1 MAEVLVPI
9 ELLTGVG
16 EMDTQHDHLFHEMQ
30 KVKNALLAVSGDG
43 TNGLPLLSGLA
54 EDLVQHFMWEEEE
67 ARKHGIPFGEHAR
80 EHARIIAFVRTKVA
94 EIDKGVCNIPALMVF
109 MERKFES
116 HVVHYDLMLGR
127 ALKDAVSSRDAA
139 SPAVRQQ
146 RADAA

>member
-1 MAEVLVPI
+1 
-9 ELLTGVG
+9 
-16 EMDTQHDHLFHEMQ
+16 
-30 KVKNALLAVSGDG
+30 
-43 TNGLPLLSGLA
+43 
-54 EDLVQHFMWEEEE
+54 
-67 ARKHGIPFGEHAR
+67 
-80 EHARIIAFVRTKVA
+80 
-94 EIDKGVCNIPALMVF
+94 MVF